1 MCIYK
6 YIDVS
11 IYLYISRYCS
21 NELIYIY
28 ICYQRHARC
37 TNPLQ
42 TVKNIHAHFHC
53 RIRVRSLGKM
63 ILNQLQ
69 WGKSGPIRL
78 ACCMRTAGWMD
89 PNYCHMLS
97 SHQPG
102 REGER
107 TLSKPVPN
115 LPRLAHPCSEPAC
128 QVPWWTLWEI
138 KDVCSRDL
146 QKYIIEYR
154 AQGCQIIFVYA
165 IYLSIYL
172 TISIYIFLH
181 LSLHF

>member
-138 KDVCSRDL
+138 KDVCSGDL
-146 QKYIIEYR
+146 QKYII
-154 AQGCQIIFVYA
+154 
-165 IYLSIYL
+165 
-172 TISIYIFLH
+172 
-181 LSLHF
+181 